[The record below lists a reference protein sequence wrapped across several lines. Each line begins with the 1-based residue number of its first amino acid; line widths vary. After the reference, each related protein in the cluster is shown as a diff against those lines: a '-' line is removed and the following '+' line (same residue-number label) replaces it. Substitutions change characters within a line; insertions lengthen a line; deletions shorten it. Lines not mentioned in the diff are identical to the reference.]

1 MPAEFAMIRM
11 NTTELA
17 LAVGGTAFGA
27 ETAFTGAG
35 TDTRKLQ
42 GGELFI
48 ALRGERFDGHDFLQ
62 AARDAGAR
70 AVLVEHQD
78 SAALPG
84 VVVRDT
90 RRAMGGL
97 AAAWRG
103 QFSQP
108 LVAITGSNGKTTVKE
123 MLRSILGQCGP
134 VLSTQGN
141 LNNDIGV
148 PLTLFGLD
156 TDYHYAVIEMG
167 ANHPGE
173 IDYLTRIAQPDIAV
187 VTQCAPAHLEGFG
200 SIEGVARAKGE
211 IFAALPPHGTAIINA
226 DDVYAPLWRQLAGG
240 RRILSFGLVEPA
252 DVTAGEVEIRPAGG
266 SRFQLQ
272 TPAGEVDI
280 DLPLPGRH
288 NVMNALAAAA
298 AALGLD
304 ITAAQIAAG
313 LGNLRAVAGRLV
325 QVEGLAGST
334 VLDDTYNAN
343 PGSLAA
349 ALEVL
354 VALPGRPWLVLGD
367 MGELGP
373 QAAELHAE
381 AGRQARSVGV
391 ERLYAVGELSRH
403 AAEAFGAGAAHFP
416 DMEALVARLRQDI
429 GAGVVALVKGSRS
442 SRMERAVA
450 ALREA
455 N

>member
-1 MPAEFAMIRM
+1 MIRM

-17 LAVGGTAFGA
+17 LAVGGRVFGT
-27 ETAFTGAG
+27 ETGFNGAS

-42 GGELFI
+42 GGELYI

-62 AARDAGAR
+62 AAREAGAR

-78 SAALPG
+78 SAVLPG

-103 QFSQP
+103 RFSLP

-123 MLRSILGQCGP
+123 MLRSILAEGGP

-173 IDYLTRIAQPDIAV
+173 IDYLTRIAQPDVAV

-226 DDVYAPLWRQLAGG
+226 DDVYAPLWQKLAGT
-240 RRILSFGLVEPA
+240 RRGLTFGLAHPA
-252 DVTAGEVEIRPAGG
+252 DVSAGEIEIQPDGN
-266 SRFQLQ
+266 SRFSLV
-272 TPAGEVDI
+272 TPGTEVGI
-280 DLPLPGRH
+280 ELPLPGRH

-298 AALGLD
+298 AALALD
-304 ITAAQIAAG
+304 ITPAQIANG
-313 LGNLRAVAGRLV
+313 LGNLQAVAGRLV
-325 QVEGLAGST
+325 RIAGLGGSV

-349 ALEVL
+349 ALAVL
-354 VALPGRPWLVLGD
+354 ISLAGRPWLVLGD

-373 QAAELHAE
+373 QTTELHAE
-381 AGRQARSVGV
+381 AGRQARAQGV
-391 ERLYAVGELSRH
+391 ERLYTVGEFSRH
-403 AAEAFGAGAAHFP
+403 ATEAFGAGAWHFP
-416 DMEALVARLRQDI
+416 TMEALVARLQQDI
-429 GAGVVALVKGSRS
+429 GADVVVLVKGSRA

-450 ALREA
+450 ALREV